1 MRAVLDANVLISALL
16 APQGAPARLI
26 ARWLAGGFE
35 LIASEQLLSELR
47 RALGYSKLRARV
59 PTEEAAAYVELVTS
73 TATMVP
79 DPPDPPRRSRDPG
92 DDYLLALAANSAS
105 VLVSGDRDLLD
116 LASDLPIYSP
126 AGFLAKIEA

>member
-1 MRAVLDANVLISALL
+1 MNVLISALL

-59 PTEEAAAYVELVTS
+59 STEEAAAYVELVRS
-73 TATMVP
+73 TATMVL
-79 DPPDPPRRSRDPG
+79 DPPDLPRRSRDPG
-92 DDYLLALAANSAS
+92 DDYLLNLAANSAS
-105 VLVSGDRDLLD
+105 VLVSGDQDLLD
-116 LASDLPIYSP
+116 LAPDLPIYSP